1 MIVMQMSGLHVLNGN
16 QYFGLLQQKNRFSDE
31 KRLMQHVGFCHS
43 HINRIFVITS
53 FLSLA
58 GQANAYT
65 ASSAGFRKPVTAAG
79 PLWICTKQLSV
90 RNIDLLY

>member
-1 MIVMQMSGLHVLNGN
+1 MQMSGLHMLKIN
-16 QYFGLLQQKNRFSDE
+16 QYFGLQQQKNRFSGE

-58 GQANAYT
+58 GQANACT
-65 ASSAGFRKPVTAAG
+65 VSSAGFRKPVTAAG
-79 PLWICTKQLSV
+79 PLWIYTKQLSA